1 MILYKHKANLK
12 PEKRGVT
19 NEKLLK
25 NSIEVL
31 ANRNNYK
38 SKLLKVPPALRALKY
53 YITKEVK
60 MEEVKKRK
68 AYKTTEQQLAAEK
81 RYLENNPEA
90 KKKKRI
96 NTMRSETKK
105 FIREF
110 ATLEELK
117 ELEEMIELRKE
128 ELK

>member
-1 MILYKHKANLK
+1 
-12 PEKRGVT
+12 
-19 NEKLLK
+19 
-25 NSIEVL
+25 
-31 ANRNNYK
+31 
-38 SKLLKVPPALRALKY
+38 
-53 YITKEVK
+53 
-60 MEEVKKRK
+60 MEEAKKRK
-68 AYKTTEQQLAAEK
+68 GYKTIEQQLAAEK
-81 RYLENNPEA
+81 RYLENNPDA

>member
-1 MILYKHKANLK
+1 
-12 PEKRGVT
+12 
-19 NEKLLK
+19 
-25 NSIEVL
+25 
-31 ANRNNYK
+31 
-38 SKLLKVPPALRALKY
+38 
-53 YITKEVK
+53 

-81 RYLENNPEA
+81 RYLENNPDA

>member
-1 MILYKHKANLK
+1 
-12 PEKRGVT
+12 
-19 NEKLLK
+19 
-25 NSIEVL
+25 
-31 ANRNNYK
+31 
-38 SKLLKVPPALRALKY
+38 
-53 YITKEVK
+53 

-68 AYKTTEQQLAAEK
+68 GYKTTEQQLAAEK
-81 RYLENNPEA
+81 RYLENNPDA

>member
-1 MILYKHKANLK
+1 
-12 PEKRGVT
+12 
-19 NEKLLK
+19 
-25 NSIEVL
+25 
-31 ANRNNYK
+31 
-38 SKLLKVPPALRALKY
+38 
-53 YITKEVK
+53 

-68 AYKTTEQQLAAEK
+68 GYKTTEQQLAAEK
-81 RYLENNPEA
+81 RYLENNPDA

-117 ELEEMIELRKE
+117 ELEEIIELRKK